1 MTTTRR
7 QRKAS
12 IKTPMVARQGNDI
25 LVVTDLDKVL
35 YDDAVDRAA
44 PHSQAG
50 VSISGKNRPLCFSG
64 AHDCWETS
72 RDTYGHYLLSLLSLP
87 SRFGPSL

>member
-7 QRKAS
+7 QRKS
-12 IKTPMVARQGNDI
+12 QDQDSRQGNDI

-35 YDDAVDRAA
+35 CDDAVDRAA

-50 VSISGKNRPLCFSG
+50 VSTSGKNRPLCFSG
-64 AHDCWETS
+64 VHDCWETS
-72 RDTYGHYLLSLLSLP
+72 HDTYGHYLLSLLSLP

>member
-1 MTTTRR
+1 MTTLEDRE
-7 QRKAS
+7 KAS
-12 IKTPMVARQGNDI
+12 IKTPARPGNDI

-50 VSISGKNRPLCFSG
+50 VS
-64 AHDCWETS
+64 
-72 RDTYGHYLLSLLSLP
+72 SLD
-87 SRFGPSL
+87 